1 MKQGGLKGL
10 LDFLSQLRARGIQYS
25 LERQD
30 PESLMVSFETERHF
44 VEAYVD
50 DAELWFSAFAKKASG
65 EMTDETVNS

>member
-1 MKQGGLKGL
+1 
-10 LDFLSQLRARGIQYS
+10 
-25 LERQD
+25 
-30 PESLMVSFETERHF
+30 MVSFETERHF